1 MLCEGSRH
9 SCSLKENILQ
19 CFQNSEASCQ
29 NTVDLG
35 SRMKSAVGLS
45 LMIPN
50 PPPCNRS
57 NKHCPSHVHAF
68 LYKQASHIHVGF
80 VHLCAPFHL
89 VCHDPGPSRCPNDR
103 PSPLASVPPPGNA
116 PAFTFMPACSVN
128 KYACM
133 VKYAYHSIN
142 NVPASLPCFLPWLG
156 HLFRLSLCRN
166 SHKFHYCQKTVFEL
180 PSNIGYCQLPYDL

>member
-1 MLCEGSRH
+1 MLCESSRH

-103 PSPLASVPPPGNA
+103 PAPSPPSPLLEMPPPSHSCPLARSTN
-116 PAFTFMPACSVN
+116 MPAWSN
-128 KYACM
+128 M
-133 VKYAYHSIN
+133 PTTTTIN
-142 NVPASLPCFLPWLG
+142 NMPESLLCFLPWLG
-156 HLFRLSLCRN
+156 HLFRL
-166 SHKFHYCQKTVFEL
+166 
-180 PSNIGYCQLPYDL
+180 

>member
-1 MLCEGSRH
+1 MLCESSRH

-57 NKHCPSHVHAF
+57 NKHCPSHVLRAF
-68 LYKQASHIHVGF
+68 LYKQASHVHVGF

-103 PSPLASVPPPGNA
+103 PAPSPPSPLLEMPPPSHSCS
-116 PAFTFMPACSVN
+116 PARSTNMPAWSNMPTTASTMCLQ
-128 KYACM
+128 ACPVFYPGWVICFVCHCVEIPTNSTI
-133 VKYAYHSIN
+133 VKR
-142 NVPASLPCFLPWLG
+142 LFLNC
-156 HLFRLSLCRN
+156 H
-166 SHKFHYCQKTVFEL
+166 Q
-180 PSNIGYCQLPYDL
+180 I

>member
-1 MLCEGSRH
+1 MLCESSRH

-57 NKHCPSHVHAF
+57 NKHCPSHVLRAF
-68 LYKQASHIHVGF
+68 LYKQASHVHVGF

-103 PSPLASVPPPGNA
+103 PAPSPPFPLLEMPPPSHSCP
-116 PAFTFMPACSVN
+116 PARSTNMPAWSNMPTTASTMCLQ
-128 KYACM
+128 ACPVFYPGWVICFVCHCVEIPTNSTI
-133 VKYAYHSIN
+133 VKR
-142 NVPASLPCFLPWLG
+142 LFLNC
-156 HLFRLSLCRN
+156 H
-166 SHKFHYCQKTVFEL
+166 Q
-180 PSNIGYCQLPYDL
+180 I